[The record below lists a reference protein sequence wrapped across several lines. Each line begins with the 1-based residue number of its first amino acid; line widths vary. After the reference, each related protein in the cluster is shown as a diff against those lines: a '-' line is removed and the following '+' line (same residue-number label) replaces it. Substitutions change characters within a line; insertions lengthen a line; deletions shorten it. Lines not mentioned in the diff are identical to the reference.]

1 VSAPSVT
8 VSIPTRGRPELA
20 RAVDQI
26 LAQDHDGPLDVV
38 LVFDQCEPD
47 RSYERDGERPVRVV
61 ANERT
66 PGLAG
71 GRNTGIL
78 QATGDYVAFTDD
90 DDEWTPD
97 KLSKQFAALAATPSA
112 KVATCGIEI
121 RYKGRSRVRIPDAER
136 MNFEGFLADRQSE
149 AGSCTLLFD
158 RRFLVDEIGLIDEE
172 LPGGMA
178 EDYDLLLRVSQ
189 KTDFAVVP
197 EALCIVN
204 WGDGSF
210 FSRRWDLT
218 DEALGYLVD
227 KYPFGRVPHGLA
239 RIRGQQAVARASM
252 GDRKVAWQH
261 IREALSLRPL
271 EKRAYLAALI
281 STGLVSGEKAMRT
294 ANWFGRGI

>member
-1 VSAPSVT
+1 
-8 VSIPTRGRPELA
+8 
-20 RAVDQI
+20 
-26 LAQDHDGPLDVV
+26 V

-47 RSYERDGERPVRVV
+47 RTFEREGDRPVRVV

-78 QATGDYVAFTDD
+78 HATGDYVAFTDD
-90 DDEWTPD
+90 DDEWAPD

-121 RYKGRSRVRIPDAER
+121 RYKGRSRIRIPDAEQ
-136 MNFEGFLADRQSE
+136 MTFEGFLADRQSE

-178 EDYDLLLRVSQ
+178 EDYDLLLRVSR

-227 KYPFGRVPHGLA
+227 KYPFGRVPSGLA

>member
-1 VSAPSVT
+1 MSAPSVT

-20 RAVDQI
+20 RAVDQV
-26 LAQDHDGPLDVV
+26 LAQEHDGPLEVL

-47 RSYERDGERPVRVV
+47 RSYERDGDRPVRVI

-78 QATGDYVAFTDD
+78 RATGDYVAFTDD
-90 DDEWTPD
+90 DDEWVPH
-97 KLSKQFAALAATPSA
+97 KLKAQFAALAAQPEA

-121 RYKGRSRVRIPDAER
+121 RYKGRSRVRIPNPDH

-189 KTDFAVVP
+189 LTEIAVAP
-197 EALCIVN
+197 EALCVVN

-218 DEALGYLVD
+218 DQALGYLAD
-227 KYPFGRVPHGLA
+227 KYPFSRVPHGLA

-252 GDRKVAWQH
+252 GDRKAAWGH
-261 IREALSLRPL
+261 IRETLSLHPT

-281 STGLVSGEKAMRT
+281 STGLVSGERAMKT